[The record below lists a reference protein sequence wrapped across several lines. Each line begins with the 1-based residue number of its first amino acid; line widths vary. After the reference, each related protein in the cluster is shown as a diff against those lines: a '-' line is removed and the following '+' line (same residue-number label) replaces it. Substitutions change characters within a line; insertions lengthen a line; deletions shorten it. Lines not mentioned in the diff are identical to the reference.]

1 MSQLEGL
8 SLAQIAGPMPERR
21 VLANGLEVIYAHR
34 PGVGLCTVQAWVRTG
49 SIHEGRWEGS
59 GISHYLE
66 HMVFKGTG
74 RFTNRELT
82 EAIHRSGGS
91 SNAYTTFDRTVYY
104 VDAPQEGFATAME
117 AIADMVFDPL
127 ITDQDAKMEREVIL
141 REIAMC
147 DDEHDQ
153 VLAKGV
159 LEEAVRSHAFRQ
171 PVIGHRDLFIRITPD
186 DLRAYHAGR
195 YVPGNVVLAIGG
207 GMPPEEAFAAAE
219 RWFGRFARRTAA
231 DVVSASEPPQGGV
244 RRADLR
250 REVSTSKGVACW
262 RVPGFFDEGRPAV
275 DLFLGVLGAGN
286 SSALWSELR
295 EKRRL
300 VHAIDVSAFGLRDLG
315 LAWCGW
321 TGEADAEP
329 AVIEQGI
336 AEVVD
341 GLLQRGVSEEEF
353 AKVRRQSVV
362 AMVNGQKNI
371 HGLTSRAAYAAAIGY
386 DLAWPLRGVEH
397 LARLTPAEL
406 TREARRWLRPDNV
419 TFGTL
424 RGAVS
429 AVPPAHA
436 ADVVTPDRFE
446 VVTLENGVRVIL
458 QPDATIPKAGI
469 GVFLAGGGAYEEDPK
484 RGTTG
489 LLSTL
494 FARDTRHRS
503 KEDVARLVDTLGAT
517 FVEHSSQ
524 VSCGLWAEALSSDFA
539 AVAELVADGVLEP
552 DIRPET
558 FEAERAAVI
567 SACRDAEDDIV
578 EKARLRLQR
587 QFFGDHPLAVD
598 ACGEPATLARIT
610 PQDLT
615 ELHGRLVVPANLVVG
630 VSGAYDRAQA
640 MEFVRRRFGAMA
652 PSVLAPKTFPRHQPA
667 PAARRS
673 ERAIGEQAVVALAF
687 PHCGFGPDEVVAANV
702 TEELLSGMASGL
714 FRRVREEKGMAY
726 FVGAT
731 RVEVVDQGMFY
742 LYAGTAPAS
751 AAAVVAEMR
760 LELDRLRE
768 GRFAPAEI
776 EDAKRRLRVS
786 RRQGRQSAGARM
798 QGAML
803 REVAGLGANFD
814 AEWERRMAL
823 TDAKAVQ
830 SFVRRYLDA
839 KFEQELV
846 VLPKDSQAS
855 SK

>member
-1 MSQLEGL
+1 MSHLEGL
-8 SLAQIAGPMPERR
+8 SFAQIAGPLPERR
-21 VLANGLEVIYAHR
+21 ILANGLEVIYSHR

-127 ITDQDAKMEREVIL
+127 ITDKDAKMEREVIL

-171 PVIGHRDLFIRITPD
+171 PVIGHRELFVRITPD
-186 DLRAYHAGR
+186 DLRAYHASR

-219 RWFGRFARRTAA
+219 HWFGRFARRPVA
-231 DVVSASEPPQGGV
+231 DIAVPSEPPQGGV

-250 REVSTSKGVACW
+250 REVSTTKGVACW
-262 RVPGFFDEGRPAV
+262 RVPGFFDDGRLAI

-300 VHAIDVSAFGLRDLG
+300 VHAIDASAFGLRDLG

-321 TGEADAEP
+321 TGEAAVEP
-329 AVIEQGI
+329 AKVEQAI

-341 GLLQRGVSEEEF
+341 GLLQRGVSDEEF

-362 AMVNGQKNI
+362 AMVNGQKNL

-386 DLAWPLRGVEH
+386 DLAWPIRGVEH
-397 LARLTPAEL
+397 LARLTPADL

-424 RGAVS
+424 RGGVS
-429 AVPPAHA
+429 DSKTTASA
-436 ADVVTPDRFE
+436 AAVTPDRFE
-446 VVTLENGVRVIL
+446 VMTLENGVRVVL
-458 QPDATIPKAGI
+458 QPDATIPKAGV
-469 GVFLAGGGAYEEDPK
+469 GVFLAGGGAYEDDAK
-484 RGTTG
+484 RGVSG

-503 KEDVARLVDTLGAT
+503 KEAVAQLVDSLGAT
-517 FVEHSSQ
+517 FSDHASQ
-524 VSCGLWAEALSSDFA
+524 VSCGLWAEALSSDFS
-539 AVAELVADGVLEP
+539 AVAELVADGILEP
-552 DIRPET
+552 RIVPET

-598 ACGEPATLARIT
+598 ASGEPATLARIT
-610 PQDLT
+610 PEDLR
-615 ELHGRLVVPANLVVG
+615 ELHARLVVPANLVVG
-630 VSGAYDRAQA
+630 VSGAYDREQA
-640 MEFVRRRFGAMA
+640 LEFVRRRFGAL
-652 PSVLAPKTFPRHQPA
+652 PSVGLTPRTFPRHRPA

-673 ERAIGEQAVVALAF
+673 ERATGEQAVVALAF

-742 LYAGTAPAS
+742 LYAGTAAAS
-751 AAAVVAEMR
+751 AGEVVAEMR
-760 LELDRLRE
+760 LELERLRA
-768 GRFAPAEI
+768 GKFGADEI
-776 EDAKRRLRVS
+776 EDAKRRMRVS

-823 TDAKAVQ
+823 TDAAAVQ
-830 SFVRRYLDA
+830 AFARRYLDP

-846 VLPKDSQAS
+846 VLPKA
-855 SK
+855 